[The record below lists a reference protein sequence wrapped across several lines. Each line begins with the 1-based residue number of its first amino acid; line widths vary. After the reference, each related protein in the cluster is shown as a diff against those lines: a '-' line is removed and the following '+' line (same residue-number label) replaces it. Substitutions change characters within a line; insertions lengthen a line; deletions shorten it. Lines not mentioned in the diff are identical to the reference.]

1 MSVCIGTFAVMKL
14 LMLIEV
20 SFLYHSGVLSIA
32 IDINI
37 QWPILEICQQCI
49 DAWDQ
54 QQGNNQQRD
63 KECTQEGD
71 LWKPG

>member
-1 MSVCIGTFAVMKL
+1 VCIGTFAVMKL

-37 QWPILEICQQCI
+37 QWPILEIC
-49 DAWDQ
+49 
-54 QQGNNQQRD
+54 
-63 KECTQEGD
+63 
-71 LWKPG
+71 